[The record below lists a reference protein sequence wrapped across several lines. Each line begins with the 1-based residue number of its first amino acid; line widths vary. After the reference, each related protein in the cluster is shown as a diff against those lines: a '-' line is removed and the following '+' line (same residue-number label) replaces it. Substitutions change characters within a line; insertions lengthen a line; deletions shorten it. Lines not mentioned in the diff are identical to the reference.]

1 MKRQF
6 RSMLFRSPRSKLLA
20 AGASFAAIAMF
31 TLVLPA
37 TVASGTSA
45 STSTL
50 GDGGVLRLH
59 LGAQDFFGFQEPDPA
74 NPGQYLPL
82 DPDNDQSVSA
92 SPGCKLSLNP
102 TSNLVTFSATAS
114 TPNPSPGFVS
124 DSIGVGAK
132 NEGSGQPCGKIDPG
146 QTLTMNLGSGL
157 AGKMIDYAEIDLE
170 LKFGGAVT
178 VTGYL
183 VQGTTA
189 KQVGD
194 PETYTSTGSDSGPDS
209 GDLDNYRVRFPRSGT
224 TTVNRLVF
232 SVGSSGSGSLEG
244 GADGTG
250 PCDAAD
256 APACG
261 TFSLGQSLANTTDTL
276 FHLLEAD
283 GALDCTT
290 NNVATQ
296 GGNGT
301 PTSTLTRVEN
311 VGGATC
317 TPIPYNLDSS
327 IGQCEDVPSYQCILL
342 QKDLLGQ
349 NAQFFWHVAWVPEPG
364 EYQEEDTQFNY
375 GFGYQDL
382 QLCLADDGDLDA
394 FPELPPKAATA
405 PPGAPNPD
413 PWCVVFTSTTL
424 DPATGLVT
432 VEEEY
437 YGSGDP
443 LGKRG

>member
-1 MKRQF
+1 MKLHV

-20 AGASFAAIAMF
+20 AGASFAAI
-31 TLVLPA
+31 TVLILVLPA
-37 TVASGTSA
+37 TVASGSAA

-50 GDGGVLRLH
+50 VDGGVLRLA
-59 LGAQDFFGFQEPDPA
+59 LGTTDRLTFHEPDGIGGYETSA
-74 NPGQYLPL
+74 AGTQSITNSSGCRLAPGG
-82 DPDNDQSVSA
+82 D
-92 SPGCKLSLNP
+92 
-102 TSNLVTFSATAS
+102 LVTFSPVPINNS
-114 TPNPSPGFVS
+114 VGFVS
-124 DSIGVGAK
+124 DAIGVRGSS
-132 NEGSGQPCGKIDPG
+132 EGNGQPCGRIDAPN
-146 QTLTMNLGSGL
+146 QQLILDLGDGL
-157 AGKMIDYAEIDLE
+157 AGKVIDYAEIDLE
-170 LKFGGAVT
+170 LKFGAT
-178 VTGYL
+178 ALVTGFL
-183 VQGTTA
+183 DGTP
-189 KQVGD
+189 VGLAED
-194 PETYTSTGSDSGPDS
+194 YSSTGSDSGPDS
-209 GDLDNYRVRFPRSGT
+209 ADGDNYRIRFPQEGT
-224 TTVNRLVF
+224 TTVDRLVI
-232 SVGSSGSGSLEG
+232 SISSPTGGASLEG
-244 GADGTG
+244 GADGT
-250 PCDAAD
+250 
-256 APACG
+256 PACDG
-261 TFSLGQSLANTTDTL
+261 FDSPACAGEGSLGGPTNLNTTDTL

-301 PTSTLTRVEN
+301 PTNTLTRVEN

-327 IGQCEDVPSYQCILL
+327 IDQCEDVPSYQCILL

-364 EYQEEDTQFNY
+364 EYQEQDTQFNY

-394 FPELPPKAATA
+394 FPELPPKAANA
-405 PPGAPNPD
+405 PAGAPDPD

>member
-1 MKRQF
+1 MKLHV
-6 RSMLFRSPRSKLLA
+6 RSLLFRSPRSKLLA
-20 AGASFAAIAMF
+20 AGASFAAIALF
-31 TLVLPA
+31 TLILPA
-37 TVASGTSA
+37 TVASGASV

-50 GDGGVLRLH
+50 KDAGVLRLR
-59 LGAQDFFGFQEPDPA
+59 LGATDLFRYEPTPNSPTNA
-74 NPGQYLPL
+74 VNQT
-82 DPDNDQSVSA
+82 VSA
-92 SPGCKLSLNP
+92 SSCKLNLSP
-102 TSNLVTFSATAS
+102 AGSLVTFSPPANAA
-114 TPNPSPGFVS
+114 NNVSPYAGFFD
-124 DSIGVGAK
+124 DSIGVGSR
-132 NEGSGQPCGKIDPG
+132 NEGNGQPCGKIDPG

-183 VQGTTA
+183 VQGTTET
-189 KQVGD
+189 QVGL

-256 APACG
+256 AAACG

-327 IGQCEDVPSYQCILL
+327 IGECEDVPSYQCILL

-394 FPELPPKAATA
+394 FPELPPKAA
-405 PPGAPNPD
+405 GAPAGAPDPD

>member
-1 MKRQF
+1 MKLHV

-20 AGASFAAIAMF
+20 AGASFAAIALF
-31 TLVLPA
+31 TLILPA

-50 GDGGVLRLH
+50 VDGGVLRLA
-59 LGAQDFFGFQEPDPA
+59 LGAQDNLKFHESNGA
-74 NPGQYLPL
+74 GGYLPASAQ
-82 DPDNDQSVSA
+82 QSISA
-92 SPGCKLSLNP
+92 SNGCRLALSGP
-102 TSNLVTFSATAS
+102 PLVSYTAQ
-114 TPNPSPGFVS
+114 PNNAFPGFF
-124 DSIGVGAK
+124 DDAIGVGGPGG
-132 NEGSGQPCGKIDPG
+132 NGQPCGKIDPG

-183 VQGTTA
+183 VRGTTA
-189 KQVGD
+189 TQVGN

-209 GDLDNYRVRFPRSGT
+209 GDLDNYRVRFPKSGT

-232 SVGSSGSGSLEG
+232 SVGSAGSGSLEG
-244 GADGTG
+244 GSDGTG

-283 GALDCTT
+283 GTLDCTT

-382 QLCLADDGDLDA
+382 QLCLADDGDLDT
-394 FPELPPKAATA
+394 FPELPPKAAGSPADA
-405 PPGAPNPD
+405 PDPD

-443 LGKRG
+443 LGKRH

>member
-6 RSMLFRSPRSKLLA
+6 RSKLFRSPRSKLLA
-20 AGASFAAIAMF
+20 AGASFAAIAVF
-31 TLVLPA
+31 ALVLPA
-37 TVASGTSA
+37 SVASGQTSV

-50 GDGGVLRLH
+50 VDGGVLRLA
-59 LGAQDFFGFQEPDPA
+59 LGAQDTLKFHEPNPA
-74 NPGQYLPL
+74 PPPTYLPVASAQQSISTSSGCRL
-82 DPDNDQSVSA
+82 ALSGQSLVSMSADPS
-92 SPGCKLSLNP
+92 GRY
-102 TSNLVTFSATAS
+102 
-114 TPNPSPGFVS
+114 PGFVS
-124 DSIGVGAK
+124 DAIGVGGGGDG
-132 NEGSGQPCGKIDPG
+132 NGQPCGRIDPG
-146 QTLTMNLGSGL
+146 QSLTVNLTSGL
-157 AGKMIDYAEIDLE
+157 AGKVIDFAEIDLE

-183 VQGTTA
+183 VQGATVTP
-189 KQVGD
+189 GGS
-194 PETYTSTGSDSGPDS
+194 ETYTSLGSDSGPDS
-209 GDLDNYRVRFPRSGT
+209 GDGDNYRVRFPRSGT
-224 TTVNRLVF
+224 TAVNRLVF

-256 APACG
+256 AAACG
-261 TFSLGQSLANTTDTL
+261 TFSLGQLLNTTDTL
-276 FHLLEAD
+276 FHLMEVD
-283 GALDCTT
+283 GTLNCTD
-290 NNVATQ
+290 NNTATQ
-296 GGNGT
+296 GGDGT
-301 PTSTLTRVEN
+301 PQSTLTRLEN

-317 TPIPYNLDSS
+317 TSIPYNLDSS

-349 NAQFFWHVAWVPEPG
+349 NAQFFWHVTWVPEPG
-364 EYQEEDTQFNY
+364 EYQEQDTQFNY

-394 FPELPPKAATA
+394 FPELPPKADA
-405 PPGAPNPD
+405 PPGAPDPD